1 MILPFLVTNLSY
13 TCMSSTGGIF
23 SLLYL
28 YNVDYDVLI
37 LTFSKQAFNES
48 LDFRNRP

>member
-1 MILPFLVTNLSY
+1 MIFLATNLLY

-23 SLLYL
+23 SLLYP
-28 YNVDYDVLI
+28 YNVDNDGLV